1 MRKEN
6 RRAAGAGN
14 RRMSVKRAG
23 SRFLSAVLILSVTFS
38 LCGCSFARQAAD
50 TFYSGLGRLVVGE
63 PRQAASVSGD
73 RYAYQQLG
81 PEEQTVYDQIVET
94 VANQAERASVST
106 ESEKVLE
113 RAYTAVMADYGEF
126 FWVSGYRYNTYTS
139 GDQVIGMEIL
149 PVYTMDQTQR
159 EAEQRQVQEEA
170 SRWLGEVSPQAGDY
184 EKAKFVYET
193 LIQRVDY
200 ALDAVESQNILS
212 VFLYGETVCQGYA
225 EAAAYLLQRLGIQC
239 AVVTG
244 TAQGEPHAWNLV
256 RLDGEYYY
264 MDVTWGNSTYL
275 TEDEQEKKTVDYAY
289 LNLTTEELM
298 ETHVADGQISLPQC
312 TATEDNY
319 FRREGLYFSRW
330 DPEAIGNVFGEA
342 WRQDTS
348 ASVRLSDPGLYQQT
362 LEYFIFDRGIVDFCP
377 EIEDVYYRE
386 NSQLQVLTL
395 QF

>member
-1 MRKEN
+1 MTAKS
-6 RRAAGAGN
+6 
-14 RRMSVKRAG
+14 MV
-23 SRFLSAVLILSVTFS
+23 SRFLSAVLILSATLLLS
-38 LCGCSFARQAAD
+38 GCTWARQAAD
-50 TFYSGLGRLVVGE
+50 AFYGGLGKLVVGE
-63 PRQAASVSGD
+63 PQDAEAVSEE
-73 RYAYQQLG
+73 RYAYQQLE
-81 PEEQTVYDQIVET
+81 PEEQTVYNQIVET
-94 VANQAERASVST
+94 VEQQAERAPVST
-106 ESEKVLE
+106 ESEKTLE

-139 GDQVIGMEIL
+139 GDQIIGMEIL
-149 PVYTMDQTQR
+149 PVYTMDAAQR
-159 EAEQRQVQEEA
+159 EEKQRQIEA
-170 SRWLGEVSPQAGDY
+170 EAARWLEGISPEAGDY

-193 LIQRVDY
+193 LIRRVDY

-225 EAAAYLLQRLGIQC
+225 EAASYLLQQLGIQS

-298 ETHVADGQISLPQC
+298 ETHTADGQISLPLC

-319 FRREGLYFSRW
+319 FRREGLYFSQW
-330 DPEAIGNVFGEA
+330 DPAAIGKVFGEA
-342 WRQDTS
+342 WQRRDVS
-348 ASVRLSDPGLYQQT
+348 AEVRLSDPALYQRT
-362 LEYFIFDRGIVDFCP
+362 VEYFIFDRGIVDFCP
-377 EIEDVYYRE
+377 GMGDVYYRE
-386 NSQLQVLTL
+386 NPQLQILTL

>member
-1 MRKEN
+1 MK
-6 RRAAGAGN
+6 AKQA
-14 RRMSVKRAG
+14 V
-23 SRFLSAVLILSVTFS
+23 SRLLSAALILSVALS
-38 LCGCSFARQAAD
+38 LCGCSFAQQAAD

-63 PRQAASVSGD
+63 PWEAEAVSGD

-81 PEEQTVYDQIVET
+81 SEEQTVYDQIVET
-94 VANQAERASVST
+94 VKQQAEQAPVST
-106 ESEKVLE
+106 ESEEVLE
-113 RAYTAVMADYGEF
+113 RAYTAVMADHGEF

-149 PVYTMDQTQR
+149 PVYTMDQTER
-159 EAEQRQVQEEA
+159 ETKQRQMEDAA
-170 SRWLGEVSPQAGDY
+170 SRWLGEISPQAGDY

-200 ALDAVESQNILS
+200 ALDAAESQNILS

-225 EAAAYLLQRLGIQC
+225 EAAAYLLQQLGIQC

-244 TAQGEPHAWNLV
+244 NAQGEPHAWNLV

-289 LNLTTEELM
+289 LNLTTEELT
-298 ETHVADGQISLPQC
+298 ETHEADGQIPLPLC

-330 DPEAIGNVFGEA
+330 DLAAIGKVFGEA
-342 WRQDTS
+342 WQRQDAS
-348 ASVRLSDPGLYQQT
+348 AAVRLSDPALYQRT
-362 LEYFIFDRGIVDFCP
+362 VEYFIFDRGIVDFCP
-377 EIEDVYYRE
+377 GMGDVYYRE
-386 NSQLQVLTL
+386 NPQLQILTL